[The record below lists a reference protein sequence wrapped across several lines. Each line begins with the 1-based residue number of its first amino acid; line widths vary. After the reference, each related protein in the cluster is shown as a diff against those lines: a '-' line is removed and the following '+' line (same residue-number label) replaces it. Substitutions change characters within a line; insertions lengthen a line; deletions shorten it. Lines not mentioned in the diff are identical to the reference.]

1 MVLLDTNIL
10 VYAANKD
17 CEFHEIAVKTR
28 NRVINGEL
36 QGCVSLQ
43 NLVEFYSVIT
53 SPKRIEKPL
62 TPEVSLGEIDKYVK
76 SENILKVGFSETA
89 LNILGNLVR
98 KYKITA
104 QDIYDLKI
112 VATMI
117 ANQVDTIVTVNEDD
131 FVKYSEIKVINPA
144 KT

>member
-17 CEFHEIAVKTR
+17 SEFHKIAVKAR
-28 NRVINGEL
+28 DQVINGEL

-43 NLVEFYSVIT
+43 NLVEFYSIIT
-53 SPKRIEKPL
+53 SSKRIENPL
-62 TPEVSLGEIDKYVK
+62 TPEVSLREISKYVK

-89 LNILGNLVR
+89 LNILSELAR
-98 KYKITA
+98 KYKVVA

-117 ANQVDTIVTVNEDD
+117 ANQVDTIVTVNERD
-131 FVKYSEIKVINPA
+131 FIKYSEIKVINPA
-144 KT
+144 KI

>member
-17 CEFHEIAVKTR
+17 CEFHEIALKTR

-36 QGCVSLQ
+36 RGCVSLQ

-53 SPKRIEKPL
+53 SSKRIEKPL
-62 TPEVSLGEIDKYVK
+62 TPEVSWEEINKYAR

-89 LNILGNLVR
+89 LNILGNLSR
-98 KYKITA
+98 KYKIIA

-112 VATMI
+112 VATML
-117 ANQVDTIVTVNEDD
+117 ANQVDTIVTINEDD
-131 FVKYSEIKVINPA
+131 FIKYSEIKVINPA

>member
-10 VYAANKD
+10 VYAANKN
-17 CEFHEIAVKTR
+17 CEFHEIAVKIR
-28 NRVINGEL
+28 DRVVSGEL

-53 SPKRIEKPL
+53 SPKRIEHPL
-62 TPEVSLGEIDKYVK
+62 TPEVSLEELNKYVR

-89 LNILGNLVR
+89 LNILDNLVR
-98 KYKITA
+98 KYKIIA

-117 ANQVDTIVTVNEDD
+117 ANQADTIVTVNEDD
-131 FVKYSEIKVINPA
+131 FVKYSEIKVINPV
-144 KT
+144 KR